1 MSLFCTNC
9 RHNIPEG
16 MNQCHVCNNGFVHQL
31 RCSTCGNTVERG
43 MAVCL
48 ACAGGTVRA
57 DQGGLSRFSDSERG
71 LSRFLPPSRGDVG
84 RLRSLERGEHFSD
97 AGLFGALSD
106 VTVPE
111 DVSGMLGEI
120 SGAIQVVLRL
130 SSKLATLAPAD
141 RTRGTIRACREL
153 ALILQEEL
161 EGRRGPMP

>member
-9 RHNIPEG
+9 RNNISEG

-48 ACAGGTVRA
+48 GCTGASRA
-57 DQGGLSRFSDSERG
+57 DQGLSRFSGDSERG

-84 RLRSLERGEHFSD
+84 RLRSLERGEHFAD

-111 DVSGMLGEI
+111 DVSGLLGEI

-130 SSKLATLAPAD
+130 SSRLATLAPAD